1 MNGDDDDD
9 KDVMT
14 VWEVLTTDLVEVRG
28 ELIRTRASISVREL
42 LAVRSS
48 SETYVQIQASN
59 MVSVSVKISTCV
71 LSHPPESHQ
80 EVKASSPRRRRSI
93 TG

>member
-28 ELIRTRASISVREL
+28 ELI
-42 LAVRSS
+42 
-48 SETYVQIQASN
+48 
-59 MVSVSVKISTCV
+59 
-71 LSHPPESHQ
+71 
-80 EVKASSPRRRRSI
+80 
-93 TG
+93 